1 MEISNIVG
9 TVFSVAAVVV
19 SVGVAWGRITK
30 GQAELRTKLIDT
42 QKQLEARLLE
52 AIQELRLIPT
62 LYVRTDVDLQRNRL
76 MDERDASIRGILNDI
91 KDELKHLRRG
101 TRGPE

>member
-1 MEISNIVG
+1 MVG
-9 TVFSVAAVVV
+9 TVVSAAVVV
-19 SVGVAWGRITK
+19 VSAGAAWGKISK
-30 GQAELRTKLIDT
+30 GQIDLRSRLIDT
-42 QKQLEARLLE
+42 QKQLETRLLE
-52 AIQELRLIPT
+52 LIAELRLIPT

-101 TRGPE
+101 SRETT

>member
-1 MEISNIVG
+1 M
-9 TVFSVAAVVV
+9 TAVVV
-19 SVGVAWGRITK
+19 SLGVAYGKIAK

-42 QKQLEARLLE
+42 QRQLETRLMEL
-52 AIQELRLIPT
+52 ITELRLVPT

-101 TRGPE
+101 TRGEN

>member
-1 MEISNIVG
+1 MEVSSLVG
-9 TVFSVAAVVV
+9 TVVSVTAIVV
-19 SVGVAWGRITK
+19 SAGVAWGKISK
-30 GQAELRTKLIDT
+30 GQTELRTKLIDT
-42 QKQLEARLLE
+42 QRQLETRLLE
-52 AIQELRLIPT
+52 LIQELHLIPT

-101 TRGPE
+101 SKESN